1 MPYTIKKQDETLAK
15 FAKHFGA
22 FIATAEGRSIFLKEL
37 EHVHQMR
44 ADVAAKERPRLA
56 V

>member
-15 FAKHFGA
+15 FVKHFGA
-22 FIATAEGRSIFLKEL
+22 FIATAEGRSSFLKEL
-37 EHVHQMR
+37 ERVHQMR
-44 ADVAAKERPRLA
+44 TDIAAKERQRLA